1 VTPFG
6 FASDF
11 CATSS
16 NDRNHALLTFPT
28 AANHL
33 TQTRYETAEQKARR
47 IVQEELDKL
56 GWTEAELAKRAKG
69 DARKIRIARRL
80 RTETTMTLKWIANQL
95 RTGAGAHVANRLYRA
110 RSNGDQLELV

>member
-1 VTPFG
+1 
-6 FASDF
+6 
-11 CATSS
+11 
-16 NDRNHALLTFPT
+16 
-28 AANHL
+28 
-33 TQTRYETAEQKARR
+33 
-47 IVQEELDKL
+47 
-56 GWTEAELAKRAKG
+56 LAKRAKG